1 MTDLLDIT
9 EVARMTGL
17 TARALR
23 FYEARGL
30 LRPVRA
36 SSGRRQY
43 GIAQLEALHRIMAM
57 KRAGLT
63 LTQIQ
68 SMTVHQ
74 GLNLHS
80 ILAAQVKVLSER
92 EREVAA
98 ARELLESIMSRIERS
113 EPIDVA
119 TFCSLIRQGE
129 NAMNQVKLDTLTSQ
143 YMSQEQKGAFQEAI
157 QALPADFD
165 ADAHNKKWQALSVRI
180 KAALPLDPASPAAQ
194 AFLDEW
200 DELAAPYIA
209 ACSAQ
214 ALEGVSNMH
223 EHIEEWDGDVEGP
236 FDAEVFRFHQ
246 AAQRAR
252 DGGRGPT
259 DE

>member
-1 MTDLLDIT
+1 MADLLDIT
-9 EVARMTGL
+9 EVTRMTGL

-30 LRPVRA
+30 LHPVRDSA
-36 SSGRRQY
+36 GRRKY
-43 GIAQLEALHRIMAM
+43 GAAQLEALHRIMAM

-63 LTQIQ
+63 LSQIHSMTAHTSLDLHAIVAAQIQ
-68 SMTVHQ
+68 
-74 GLNLHS
+74 
-80 ILAAQVKVLSER
+80 VLIER
-92 EREVAA
+92 EREVAG
-98 ARELLESIMSRIERS
+98 ARELLETILSRIERS

-129 NAMNQVKLDTLTSQ
+129 NAMSQVKLDALTAQ
-143 YMSQEQKGAFQEAI
+143 YMNQTQNTAFQEAVR
-157 QALPADFD
+157 ALPPDFD
-165 ADAHNKKWQALSVRI
+165 AEAHNSKWQALSARI
-180 KAALPLDPASPAAQ
+180 KAALPLDPAGREAQ

-209 ACSAQ
+209 ACSAE
-214 ALEGVSNMH
+214 ALEGINNMH
-223 EHIEEWDGDVEGP
+223 EHIEEWDGAAESP

-252 DGGRGPT
+252 DAARGPAAR
-259 DE
+259 

>member
-1 MTDLLDIT
+1 MADLLDIT
-9 EVARMTGL
+9 EVTRKTGL
-17 TARALR
+17 TSRALR
-23 FYEARGL
+23 FYESRGL
-30 LRPVRA
+30 LSPVRD

-43 GIAQLEALHRIMAM
+43 GTAQLEALHRIMAM

-68 SMTVHQ
+68 SMTADPR
-74 GLNLHS
+74 LDLHS
-80 ILAAQVKVLSER
+80 IVSAQIRVLAER
-92 EREVAA
+92 EREVAV
-98 ARELLESIMSRIERS
+98 ARELLESILSRIERS

-129 NAMNQVKLDTLTSQ
+129 NAMSRVKLDALTSQ
-143 YMSQEQKGAFQEAI
+143 YMSHKQKDAFKEAI
-157 QALPADFD
+157 QALPPDFD
-165 ADAHNKKWQALSVRI
+165 ADAHNKKWQALSARI

-200 DELAAPYIA
+200 NELAAPYIA
-209 ACSAQ
+209 ACSVE
-214 ALEGVSNMH
+214 ALEGVSKMH
-223 EHIEEWDGDVEGP
+223 EHIEEWDGEVEGP

-252 DGGRGPT
+252 DTGRS
-259 DE
+259 D

>member
-1 MTDLLDIT
+1 MADLLDIT
-9 EVARMTGL
+9 EVSRMTGL

-30 LRPVRA
+30 LRPVRD

-43 GIAQLEALHRIMAM
+43 GTAQLETLHRIMAM

-63 LTQIQ
+63 LSQIQ
-68 SMTVHQ
+68 SMSA
-74 GLNLHS
+74 GPRLDLHA
-80 ILAAQVKVLSER
+80 IVAAQIQVLEAR

-98 ARELLESIMSRIERS
+98 ARALLASILSRIERS

-129 NAMNQVKLDTLTSQ
+129 TAMSQVKLDALASQ
-143 YMSQEQKGAFQEAI
+143 YMSHQQKHAFKQAV

-165 ADAHNKKWQALSVRI
+165 AEAHDRKWQALSTRI
-180 KAALPLDPASPAAQ
+180 KAALPLDPASPTAQ

-200 DELAAPYIA
+200 NELAAPYIA

-223 EHIEEWDGDVEGP
+223 EHIEEWEREVDGP

-246 AAQRAR
+246 AAQKAR
-252 DGGRGPT
+252 DAMHGPS
-259 DE
+259 DR

>member
-1 MTDLLDIT
+1 MATQLDIS
-9 EVARMTGL
+9 EVTRMTGL

-30 LRPVRA
+30 LRPGRD
-36 SSGRRQY
+36 SSGRRLY
-43 GIAQLEALHRIMAM
+43 GTAQLEALHRVMAL

-63 LTQIQ
+63 LAQIQ
-68 SMTVHQ
+68 SMTADPR
-74 GLNLHS
+74 LDLHS
-80 ILAAQVKVLSER
+80 IVAAQIQVLAAR
-92 EREVAA
+92 EREVVAT
-98 ARELLESIMSRIERS
+98 RELLQSILSRIERS

-129 NAMNQVKLDTLTSQ
+129 NAMSQIKLDALASQ
-143 YMSQEQKGAFQEAI
+143 YMSHQEKSAFDEAV
-157 QALPADFD
+157 QALPPDFD
-165 ADAHNKKWQALSVRI
+165 HEAHNKKWQALSARI

-200 DELAAPYIA
+200 NELAAPYIT
-209 ACSAQ
+209 ACSAD
-214 ALEGVSNMH
+214 ALQGVSRMH
-223 EHIEEWDGDVEGP
+223 EHIEEWDHAVEGP

-252 DGGRGPT
+252 DTGRGPT
-259 DE
+259 G

>member
-1 MTDLLDIT
+1 
-9 EVARMTGL
+9 
-17 TARALR
+17 
-23 FYEARGL
+23 
-30 LRPVRA
+30 
-36 SSGRRQY
+36 
-43 GIAQLEALHRIMAM
+43 M

-63 LTQIQ
+63 LAQIQ
-68 SMTVHQ
+68 SMTAHQ
-74 GLNLHS
+74 CPDLHS
-80 ILAAQVKVLSER
+80 IVAAQIQVLSER
-92 EREVAA
+92 EREIAS

-129 NAMNQVKLDTLTSQ
+129 NAMSKVKLDALTSQ
-143 YMSQEQKGAFQEAI
+143 YMSHEQKEAFQEAI
-157 QALPADFD
+157 HSLPPDFD
-165 ADAHNKKWQALSVRI
+165 ADAHNKMWQALSSRI

-200 DELAAPYIA
+200 DQLAAPYIA
-209 ACSAQ
+209 ACSAE

-223 EHIEEWDGDVEGP
+223 EHIEEWDREVEGP

-252 DGGRGPT
+252 DSGAGPS
-259 DE
+259 DQ

>member
-9 EVARMTGL
+9 EVTRMTGL
-17 TARALR
+17 TSRALR

-30 LRPVRA
+30 LQPVRD

-43 GIAQLEALHRIMAM
+43 GAAQLEALHRIMAM

-63 LTQIQ
+63 LAQIQ
-68 SMTVHQ
+68 SMTT
-74 GLNLHS
+74 GPRPDLHS
-80 ILAAQVKVLSER
+80 IVAAQIQVLEAR

-98 ARELLESIMSRIERS
+98 ARELLASILSRIERS

-129 NAMNQVKLDTLTSQ
+129 NAMSQVKLNALASQ
-143 YMSQEQKGAFQEAI
+143 YMSPEQNLAFKEAV

-165 ADAHNKKWQALSVRI
+165 AEAHDKKWQALSARI
-180 KAALPLDPASPAAQ
+180 KAALPLNPASPAAQ
-194 AFLDEW
+194 DFLDEW
-200 DELAAPYIA
+200 NELAAPYIA
-209 ACSAQ
+209 ACSAE
-214 ALEGVSNMH
+214 ALKGVNNMH
-223 EHIEEWDGDVEGP
+223 EHIEEWGREVDGP

-252 DGGRGPT
+252 DAMHGLADR
-259 DE
+259 

>member
-1 MTDLLDIT
+1 MT
-9 EVARMTGL
+9 RMTGL

-30 LRPVRA
+30 LRPVRDGA
-36 SSGRRQY
+36 GRRQY
-43 GIAQLEALHRIMAM
+43 GAAQLEALHRIMAM

-63 LTQIQ
+63 LSQIQ
-68 SMTVHQ
+68 SMTA
-74 GLNLHS
+74 GPSLDLHS
-80 ILAAQVKVLSER
+80 IVTAQIQVLTAR
-92 EREVAA
+92 ERELAV
-98 ARELLESIMSRIERS
+98 ARELLASILSRIERS

-129 NAMNQVKLDTLTSQ
+129 NAMSQVKLDALASQ
-143 YMSQEQKGAFQEAI
+143 YMSHKQKHAFQEAV

-165 ADAHNKKWQALSVRI
+165 AEAHDKKWQALSARI

-200 DELAAPYIA
+200 NELAAPYIA
-209 ACSAQ
+209 VCSAE

-223 EHIEEWDGDVEGP
+223 EHIE
-236 FDAEVFRFHQ
+236 
-246 AAQRAR
+246 
-252 DGGRGPT
+252 
-259 DE
+259 